1 MNANMKI
8 AEKTMSVEQ
17 SYKKGF
23 SIRFKEDMRQ
33 NWTLYILII
42 PVLLYYLIFHY
53 FPMVGAVIAFK
64 NYIPKKGILGSDWIG
79 FKHFISFFQSHYF
92 FRIFKNTVV
101 INVST
106 LIFGFPAPIILAL
119 LINEIKRQRFK
130 KTVQTIT
137 YLPHFISLVVVA
149 GLIKDFT
156 ADYGIIN
163 DFIAFF
169 GGERRA
175 LLNSPNL
182 FVPIYVL
189 SDIWQGVGW
198 GSIIYLAA
206 LSAIDPEL
214 YEAAEID
221 GAGRWKQTLAITL
234 PSILPTVVILLI
246 LRMGSIFNVGYE
258 KIILLYN
265 PLIYETADVISSFV
279 YRRGLL
285 EANYSF
291 STAVGLFNSVLN
303 FSMLLIANSISRKVN
318 ETSLW

>member
-1 MNANMKI
+1 MKT
-8 AEKTMSVEQ
+8 KS
-17 SYKKGF
+17 F
-23 SIRFKEDMRQ
+23 RLRFKKDLQQ
-33 NWTLYILII
+33 NWTLYLLIF
-42 PVLLYYLIFHY
+42 PVIIYYFIFHY
-53 FPMVGAVIAFK
+53 RPMGGAIIAFK
-64 NYIPKKGILGSDWIG
+64 DYVPKKGIWGSNWVG
-79 FKHFISFFQSHYF
+79 FKHFINFFKSNFF

-119 LINEIKRQRFK
+119 LINEIKRKNFK

-149 GLIKDFT
+149 GVIKDFT

-163 DFIAFF
+163 DIIAFF
-169 GGERRA
+169 GGERRT
-175 LLNSPNL
+175 LLNFPHL
-182 FVPIYVL
+182 FVPIYVI

-206 LSAIDPEL
+206 LSSIDPAL

-221 GAGRWKQTLAITL
+221 GAGRWKQTLAITI
-234 PSILPTVVILLI
+234 PSILPTIVIMLI

-265 PLIYETADVISSFV
+265 PLIYETSDVISSFV